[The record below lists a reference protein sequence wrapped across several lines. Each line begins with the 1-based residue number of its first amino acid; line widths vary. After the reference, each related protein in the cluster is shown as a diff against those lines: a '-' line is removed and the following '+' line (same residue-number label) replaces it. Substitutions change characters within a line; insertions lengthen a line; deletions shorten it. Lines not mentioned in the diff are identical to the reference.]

1 MIKAP
6 AYKGKT
12 VGVFGL
18 ARTGVAAVEALA
30 ASGAHVMAWDD
41 SIERRDQ
48 VGRYARDLYRADFTA
63 LSALMLAPGVPLTH
77 PEPHAL
83 VTKAQG
89 AGVPLISDFDIFETA
104 RESLP
109 GHRVVAITGTNGK
122 STTTALIGHM
132 VERCGR
138 PVAVGGNIGRGIL
151 SLDPLEKGGVYVF
164 EMSSFQ
170 LDLTQDLKADIAILL
185 NLSPDHLDRHGDMAG
200 YVAAKKHLFDMQQR
214 GATAIVGADDDHSK
228 ALAVTLAMPV
238 VPVGCSAPMS
248 GGVYADDGWLI
259 DDLAGDAVQ
268 VGVLRD
274 LPTLRGEHNWQN
286 AAAAYAAGRALGFA
300 PQEIW
305 NAFLDFPGL
314 AHRQELVAEIAGV
327 KYVNDSKAT
336 NVDAATRALGAFR
349 NIHWIVGGRPK
360 DKSFAAL
367 LPFADRVKQ
376 AYLMGEAADALAHD
390 FAGSIEYLDV
400 KDMEHAIAEASAN
413 AVAGDVVLLS
423 PACTAF
429 DQFRDFEARGD
440 AFRDAVQALS
450 LGDGQ

>member
-6 AYKGKT
+6 AYNGKT

-18 ARTGVAAVEALA
+18 ARTGVAAVEALD
-30 ASGAHVMAWDD
+30 ASGATVWGWDD

-48 VGRYARDLYRADFTA
+48 VGRNARDLYRADFSK

-83 VTKAQG
+83 VKKAHE
-89 AGVPLISDFDIFETA
+89 AGVPLISDFDVFEAA

-109 GHRVVAITGTNGK
+109 AHKVVAITGTNGK

-132 VERCGR
+132 VESCGL

-151 SLDPLEKGGVYVF
+151 SLDPLQEGGVYVF

-170 LDLTQDLKADIAILL
+170 LDLTRDLKADIAILL

-200 YVAAKKHLFDMQQR
+200 YTAAKKRLFNMQAD
-214 GATAIVGADDDHSK
+214 GAMTIIGLDDSGCRALQASLHVEAVGIGGMQ
-228 ALAVTLAMPV
+228 AVP
-238 VPVGCSAPMS
+238 
-248 GGVYADDGWLI
+248 GGVYAADGWLI
-259 DDLAGDAVQ
+259 DDLDGAAEKIGE
-268 VGVLRD
+268 LRA

-286 AAAAYAAGRALGFA
+286 AAAAYAAGRALGLA
-300 PQEIW
+300 PNAIW
-305 NAFLDFPGL
+305 AAFMSFPGL
-314 AHRQELVAEIAGV
+314 AHRQELVAEIGGV
-327 KYVNDSKAT
+327 KFVNDSKAT

-367 LPFADRVKQ
+367 LAYSDRVQ
-376 AYLMGEAADALAHD
+376 RAYLMGEAADALSHD
-390 FAGSIEYLDV
+390 FSGAIEYLDV
-400 KDMEHAIAEASAN
+400 RDMDHAVNAAAAAAEP
-413 AVAGDVVLLS
+413 GDVVLLS

-429 DQFRDFEARGD
+429 DQFRDFEARGE
-440 AFRDAVQALS
+440 AFKAAVANLTI
-450 LGDGQ
+450 GDTQ